1 MHKKNVLLICALFL
15 ISSGIMAQ
23 EAVRDCGTM
32 DVHERMLNE
41 DPTYEARQQ
50 AIENFTQD
58 YINSGASDARA
69 VVTIPVV
76 FHVVYNNA
84 TENISDAQVLSQLDI
99 LNEDF
104 RRTNADAS
112 STLASFEG
120 IAADTEIEFCLAA
133 VDPNGNPTSGITR
146 TSTTKSSFSADD
158 KVKSD
163 AQGGKD
169 AWPRDEYL
177 NIWICDLSGG
187 LLGYAQFPGGP
198 ASTDGVVCD
207 YLYFGNTGVATAPFD
222 LGRTCTHEVGHWL
235 NLRHIWGDG
244 GCGASD
250 FVADTPDADGPNYS
264 CPLSSTSCGSLDNVQ
279 NYMDYT
285 NDACMNM
292 FTQGQGDR
300 MQALFA
306 PGGSRVSI
314 LSSPACG
321 GGGGG
326 PTCDVPGGLNTTA
339 ITDVAATLNW
349 SSVAGALSYDVRG
362 REVGTATW
370 TEGSTT
376 GTSINYTSLTA
387 GTDYEWQVQ
396 SVCDGSTSGYST
408 SELFTTTGGGGGGAC
423 TDFGEPNESLSASA
437 PTITAGVTY
446 EALIASSSDDDWY
459 KFKTSGSV
467 TNIRV
472 TLTSLPDDYDVQL
485 YNRGTFVDVSEN
497 AGISDEQIIWN
508 TSSRGWRLVHVYGWA
523 GAFDASDC
531 YELLVEKSASSFRTD
546 GSEIVMDEILKNG
559 ISGLYPNPASD
570 MVSIVYHNAYNKQ
583 DVQIS
588 VFNIM
593 GQMSYSSN
601 TLSVEGDNLFQVDVS
616 EFVPGVYV
624 VDVFDGKSHHTQN
637 LVVE

>member
-1 MHKKNVLLICALFL
+1 MLKKNVLLIAVLTL
-15 ISSGIMAQ
+15 LTSGLMAQ
-23 EAVRDCGTM
+23 DAERDCGTM
-32 DVHERMLNE
+32 DVHERLLNE
-41 DPTYEARQQ
+41 DPNYEVNMAQ
-50 AIENFTQD
+50 IEAFTQEF
-58 YINSGASDARA
+58 ITNNAGESRS

-76 FHVVYNNA
+76 FHVVWNNA
-84 TENISDAQVLSQLDI
+84 SENISDAQVLSQLDI

-104 RRTNADAS
+104 RRLNDDVS
-112 STLASFEG
+112 ETLPAFSG
-120 IAADTEIEFCLAA
+120 IAADTEIEFCLAT
-133 VDPNGNPTSGITR
+133 VDPNGNPTTGITR
-146 TSTTKSSFSADD
+146 TNTFRSSFNADD
-158 KVKSD
+158 KVKFDSD
-163 AQGGKD
+163 GGKD

-177 NIWICDLSGG
+177 NIWICDLGGG

-250 FVADTPDADGPNYS
+250 FVADTPDASGPNYG
-264 CPLSSTSCGSLDNVQ
+264 CPLSSTSCGSIDNVQ

-306 PGGSRVSI
+306 PGGSRFSI

-321 GGGGG
+321 GGGGD
-326 PTCDVPGGLNTTA
+326 PTCDAPTGLTTTD
-339 ITDVAATLNW
+339 ITTNSAVLNW
-349 SSVAGALSYDVRG
+349 GSVAGAVSYDVRG
-362 REVGTATW
+362 REVGSATW
-370 TEGSTT
+370 LTGSTA
-376 GTSINYTSLTA
+376 GTTINYTGLTP

-396 SVCDGSTSGYST
+396 TVCAGSTSGYTTST
-408 SELFTTTGGGGGGAC
+408 LFTSSTEGGGGC
-423 TDFGEPNESLSASA
+423 TDFGEPNESGNASA
-437 PTITAGVTY
+437 PTITPGVTY
-446 EALIASSSDDDWY
+446 EALIASSGDDDWY

-472 TLTSLPDDYDVQL
+472 TVSSMPADYDVEL

-497 AGISDEQIIWN
+497 AGTSDEQIIWN

-523 GAFDASDC
+523 GAFDDTDC
-531 YELLVEKSASSFRTD
+531 YELLVETSASSFRTD
-546 GSEIVMDEILKNG
+546 GSAIVVEEEMRSG
-559 ISGLYPNPASD
+559 IMGLYPNPASD
-570 MVSIVYHNAYNKQ
+570 MVSVVYHNAYSKQ

-588 VFNIM
+588 VFNVM
-593 GQMSYSSN
+593 GQMTYSES
-601 TLSVEGDNLFQVDVS
+601 TLAVEGDNLVQFDVS
-616 EFVPGVYV
+616 QFVPGVYV
-624 VDVFDGKSHHTQN
+624 VDVFDGKSHFTKN

>member
-1 MHKKNVLLICALFL
+1 MLKKNVFL
-15 ISSGIMAQ
+15 IALLTLLTTGLMAQ
-23 EAVRDCGTM
+23 DAVRDCGTM
-32 DVHERMLNE
+32 DVHERLLSE
-41 DPTYEARQQ
+41 DPNYEVNMAN
-50 AIENFTQD
+50 IEAFTQEF
-58 YINSGASDARA
+58 ITNNAGESRS

-76 FHVVYNNA
+76 FHVVWNTA

-104 RRTNADAS
+104 RRLNADAS
-112 STLASFEG
+112 STLAAFEG
-120 IAADTEIEFCLAA
+120 IAADTEIEFCLAT
-133 VDPNGNPTSGITR
+133 VDPDGNPTTGITR
-146 TSTTKSSFSADD
+146 TNTFRSSFNADD
-158 KVKSD
+158 KVKFDSD
-163 AQGGKD
+163 GGKD

-177 NIWICDLSGG
+177 NIWICDLGGG

-285 NDACMNM
+285 DDACMNM

-306 PGGSRVSI
+306 PGGSRESI

-321 GGGGG
+321 GGGGD
-326 PTCDVPGGLNTTA
+326 PTCDVPTGLTT
-339 ITDVAATLNW
+339 TDVTTTSAVLNW
-349 SSVAGALSYDVRG
+349 SAAAGAVSYDVRG

-370 TEGSTT
+370 TSGSTA
-376 GTSINYTSLTA
+376 GTSINYTGLTP

-396 SVCDGSTSGYST
+396 TVCAGGSSGYTTST
-408 SELFTTTGGGGGGAC
+408 LFTTLTDGGGGAC
-423 TDFGEPNESLSASA
+423 TDFGEPNETLSKTA
-437 PTITAGVTY
+437 PTIEAGVVY
-446 EALIASSSDDDWY
+446 EALIASSGDDDWY
-459 KFKTSGSV
+459 KFKTSGSE

-472 TLTSLPDDYDVQL
+472 TLSSVPADYDLQL
-485 YNRGTFVDVSEN
+485 YDKTTFVDVSEN

-508 TSSRGWRLVHVYGWA
+508 TTSKGWRLVHVYGWA
-523 GAFDASDC
+523 GAFDDADC
-531 YELLVEKSASSFRTD
+531 YELLVETSASTFRTD
-546 GSEIVMDEILKNG
+546 GSAIVVEGEMRSG
-559 ISGLYPNPASD
+559 ITGLYPNPASD
-570 MVSIVYHNAYNKQ
+570 MVSVVYHNAYNKQ
-583 DVQIS
+583 DVQLS
-588 VFNIM
+588 VYNVM
-593 GQMSYSSN
+593 GQMTYSES
-601 TLSVEGDNLFQVDVS
+601 TLAVEGDNLVQFDVS
-616 EFVPGVYV
+616 QFVPGVYV
-624 VDVFDGKSHHTQN
+624 VDVFDGKSHFTKN